1 MDAGDGVSGQLIV
14 QQLMKLRDVI
24 GDALRNSAKDD
35 DDNEDTGSSVDSGSG
50 SGSASG
56 VESGDGDSIT
66 AFGSNVVVTSPSPST
81 KQFLLITTDE
91 SVTSTDD
98 PDDTEGSGRTSNNQ
112 YTTNVPSIKIT
123 DDEDLDTE
131 SGSGNDTTIDLPISN
146 DDHSTNAVQT
156 NIGKTTGQ
164 NKIFGGTI
172 EPSDSGSC
180 NNLISYVFVLLVTLV
195 GFMSM

>member
-1 MDAGDGVSGQLIV
+1 MDAGDDVSGQLIV

-24 GDALRNSAKDD
+24 GNALKNSAKDD
-35 DDNEDTGSSVDSGSG
+35 DDNEDTGGSVDSGSG

-66 AFGSNVVVTSPSPST
+66 SFVGNVVVTRPSPST
-81 KQFLLITTDE
+81 KQLLLITTDE

-98 PDDTEGSGRTSNNQ
+98 PDDTEGSGRTPYNQ

-123 DDEDLDTE
+123 DDEDSDPE
-131 SGSGNDTTIDLPISN
+131 SGSGNDTKIDLPIYN
-146 DDHSTNAVQT
+146 DDQPTFVVPT
-156 NIGKTTGQ
+156 NIAKTTGQ

-172 EPSDSGSC
+172 ESSDSGSC